1 MSFRLKTILG
11 IALIEA
17 VLLFILVASSMK
29 WLEDTIFSDTSQ
41 LAETTTGLIAQTAA
55 DAVIST
61 DLATLNELVEAALDI
76 PGVKYVRFVNPDGV
90 VLSQGGDADSL
101 ARPFAPDND
110 INSIDDGLYDQ
121 AGYVEVNGHI
131 FASIELGL
139 STDHIHKLLNDA
151 RQKSTGIALIEMIL
165 VALFSLMLGTYL
177 TRQLTGLRT
186 AAERVKTGDYGY
198 QIPVQG
204 SDELAETSK
213 VFNIMSETIRND
225 IAQREIVLNA
235 ALDSIIGMDE
245 NGLITEFNPAAEQTF
260 GYRRTEVIGQRLS
273 EKIIPPELREAHEQG
288 LQRLQ
293 QTGESRVL
301 NRRIELTAMRADGS
315 TFPVEFALSATT
327 VNNKLIFIAYIRDIT
342 ERRHAEADMRRLN
355 MAVNASPSAIYITDR
370 EGHIEYANPAFTRIT
385 GWEKPDVLGKTPAI
399 LKSGLMDEEFYR
411 QIWSKLRNGEIWT
424 GRILNRRHGTV
435 EMPTKERQNLLPVD
449 LYWAQSTIA
458 PFQDAQG
465 VISGYVAIQDDV
477 TDRVVRADM
486 ELLERNITETIL
498 KVSRCLQTEAALIHR
513 LDLLLAELTNL
524 PLLMT
529 GKDAAIFTWNEDTGS
544 VALVAST
551 GNVDK
556 AHLQGMEELL
566 FLTEHDVDPRHM
578 QILGECAYSGPASD
592 PGVAH
597 GHYVV
602 PLVHADKILGTLLLY
617 TRVDP
622 SDNTLLLEGMN
633 KLGEI
638 IGFAIADESLRRKQE
653 HARRVA
659 ESAARTK
666 SEFLANMSHEIRT
679 PMNGILGMLNLIS
692 SSELSAD
699 QKRYTQTA
707 YSSAQTL
714 LAVLDEILDL
724 SKLESGKLELEHIR
738 FDIRQT
744 VEDVA
749 ALMAQASFEKGVE
762 LATHVA
768 MRVPACAVGDSLRI
782 RQVLLNLVGNAVKF
796 TSQGEIRLNVNLVG
810 QASGPARLH
819 FSVSDTGIGMTPEQ
833 QAGIFTAFSQGDG
846 STSRNYGGTGL
857 GLTISDRLVRLMGGE
872 IQVDSEPGAGST
884 FNFDLELDIPPQ
896 PASYRDTGLS
906 GCRALLVSDSPAVRQ
921 VVPDYL
927 AEWGVRTDTIT
938 CRAAS
943 ENGDDASAANDPVH
957 DVILYD
963 IGSDTA
969 SGEVG
974 IPVSVVTPERHDVPV
989 ILLKLP
995 GVKSW
1000 IADGARGC
1008 IDLLKPLRHGEL
1020 HDALATALGS
1030 GVITTMAET
1039 DTPAVADL
1047 SGGRVLLV
1055 EDNPINQEVT
1065 REMLAKLGLLVAVA
1079 GNGHEAIAMA
1089 RNSQFDIVFMDCQMP
1104 EMDGYEAS
1112 REIRALERIAGTSPG
1127 LVIIAL
1133 TANAMDGDRE
1143 MCLAAG
1149 MDDYMSKPFTGD
1161 QLRSMLEKWLSTG
1174 AKCVTENTAGP
1185 DTGVI
1190 PEPAS
1195 SGVIDMVKIR
1205 DIREI
1210 MGKRFGEVIDKF
1222 VENGIADL
1230 ERLERA
1236 AAENDMETLTAVA
1249 HHLKGSSGNIGAM
1262 RLAELSGQLE
1272 QRSRSQDIT
1281 SASEQVRT
1289 LNSEFRDIST
1299 TLRELQDLRGE

>member
-29 WLEDTIFSDTSQ
+29 WLEDTISRDTSQ

-61 DLATLNELVEAALDI
+61 DLATLNELVKAALDI

-101 ARPFAPDND
+101 ARPFAPDSD
-110 INSIDDGLYDQ
+110 INSVDDGLYDQ

-139 STDHIHKLLNDA
+139 STDHIHGLLNDA
-151 RQKSTGIALIEMIL
+151 RQKSTGIALVEMIL

-186 AAERVKTGDYGY
+186 AAEHVKTGAYGY

-204 SDELAETSK
+204 TDELAETSK
-213 VFNIMSETIRND
+213 AFNTMSATIRND

-260 GYRRTEVIGQRLS
+260 GYRRAEVMGQTLS
-273 EKIIPPELREAHEQG
+273 DKIIPPELRAAHEEG
-288 LQRLQ
+288 LRRLQ
-293 QTGESRVL
+293 KTGESRVL

-327 VNNKLIFIAYIRDIT
+327 VNNKQIFIAYIRDIT
-342 ERRHAEADMRRLN
+342 ERRQAEADMTRLN

-370 EGHIEYANPAFTRIT
+370 EGHIEYTNPAFTRIT
-385 GWEKPDVLGKTPAI
+385 GWEKPDALGKTPAI
-399 LKSGLMDEEFYR
+399 FKSGLMDEEFYR
-411 QIWSKLRNGEIWT
+411 QIWAKLRNGEIWT

-435 EMPTKERQNLLPVD
+435 QMPAKERQNLLPD
-449 LYWAQSTIA
+449 NLYWAQSTIA
-458 PFQDAQG
+458 PFRDAQG
-465 VISGYVAIQDDV
+465 VISGYVAIQNDV

-486 ELLERNITETIL
+486 ELLEKTITDTNL
-498 KVSRCLQTEAALIHR
+498 KVSRCLQTEAPLIQR
-513 LDLLLAELTNL
+513 LDLLLAELTNS
-524 PLLMT
+524 PLLMS
-529 GKDAAIFTWNEDTGS
+529 GNDAAIFTGNAETGS
-544 VALVAST
+544 VTLVAST
-551 GNVDK
+551 GIVDK

-566 FLTEHDVDPRHM
+566 FLTEHDADPRHV
-578 QILGECAYSGPASD
+578 QILGNCGYRGPAGD

-597 GHYVV
+597 GHYVI
-602 PLVHADKILGTLLLY
+602 PLVHADRILGILLLY

-622 SDNTLLLEGMN
+622 SDNTLLLEGMK

-638 IGFAIADESLRRKQE
+638 IGFAIADDGLRRKQE

-679 PMNGILGMLNLIS
+679 PMNGILGMLNLIC

-724 SKLESGKLELEHIR
+724 SKLESGKLELEHAR

-744 VEDVA
+744 VEDVT

-768 MRVPACAVGDSLRI
+768 TQVPACAIGDSLRI

-796 TSQGEIRLNVNLVG
+796 TSQGEIRLDVSLADR
-810 QASGPARLH
+810 ASGPPRLH
-819 FSVSDTGIGMTPEQ
+819 FSVSDTGIGMAPEQ
-833 QAGIFTAFSQGDG
+833 QAGIFTAFSQADG

-872 IQVDSEPGAGST
+872 IQVDSKPGAGST
-884 FNFDLELDIPPQ
+884 FSFDLELDIPPQ
-896 PASYRDTGLS
+896 PAPRQDTGLS

-921 VVPDYL
+921 IVPDYL
-927 AEWGVRTDTIT
+927 AEWGVSTDTIT

-943 ENGDDASAANDPVH
+943 GNGDDASAVNDPGH
-957 DVILYD
+957 NVILYD

-969 SGEVG
+969 GGEVG
-974 IPVSVVTPERHDVPV
+974 VKVSAVTPERHDIPV
-989 ILLKLP
+989 ILLKPP
-995 GVKSW
+995 GVTPR
-1000 IADGARGC
+1000 IAGATRVC
-1008 IDLLKPLRHGEL
+1008 NELLKPLRHAEL

-1030 GVITTMAET
+1030 DVLTTMTVT
-1039 DTPAVADL
+1039 DTPGVPDL
-1047 SGGRVLLV
+1047 AGRHVLLV

-1065 REMLAKLGLLVAVA
+1065 REMLVKNGLTVDVAT
-1079 GNGHEAIAMA
+1079 NGREALAMA
-1089 RNSQFDIVFMDCQMP
+1089 SENEFDIVFMDCQMP

-1112 REIRALERIAGTSPG
+1112 REIRALEHITGVSPG

-1133 TANAMDGDRE
+1133 TANAMNGDRE
-1143 MCLAAG
+1143 KCLAAG
-1149 MDDYMSKPFTGD
+1149 MDDYMSKPFTGE
-1161 QLRSMLEKWLSTG
+1161 QLRNMLVKWLPVG
-1174 AKCVTENTAGP
+1174 NRDLIAENGKFTNGIET
-1185 DTGVI
+1185 DQ
-1190 PEPAS
+1190 PAS
-1195 SGVIDMVKIR
+1195 GSAALDMEK
-1205 DIREI
+1205 IREI
-1210 MGKRFGEVIDKF
+1210 HDIMGERFTVIVEAF
-1222 VENGIADL
+1222 IENGSADL
-1230 ERLERA
+1230 ERLEQA
-1236 AAENDMETLTAVA
+1236 AIESDMETLHTVA
-1249 HHLKGSSGNIGAM
+1249 HRLKGSSGNLGAT
-1262 RLAELSGQLE
+1262 RLSELSRQLE
-1272 QRSRSQDIT
+1272 ERSRMQNP
-1281 SASEQVRT
+1281 ANARVLVRT
-1289 LNSEFRDIST
+1289 LGKAFSEVCSQ
-1299 TLRELQDLRGE
+1299 LGELSQQ